1 MAGENAASAVKASD
15 GIEALVDGSQ
25 GRAPRTKRVQSV
37 TRTLEIL
44 RALGNANQD
53 LTLTELGERT
63 GLPRSTVHRIVLTLQ
78 SANFV
83 AKGTGVGGL
92 RLGPEFGRL
101 AANSRQ
107 ALIPTMRP
115 FLENLALEI
124 SEGTTLTV
132 LEGLNVRF
140 LDQAI
145 VGHGLRAVTLVG
157 TTFPAHCTANGKILL
172 AGLPRAVLR
181 EMLPERLESR
191 TYRTITDPEHLM
203 DELDRVAT
211 EGVAFDREEHE
222 IGISALAAIVVDDA
236 NNHAAINAAMP
247 TARFES
253 REEYLTEIVRST
265 AHDASLALGWSGSH
279 GNSPGRNTDASTD

>member
-1 MAGENAASAVKASD
+1 M
-15 GIEALVDGSQ
+15 LVDGSE
-25 GRAPRTKRVQSV
+25 GKAPGTKRVQSV
-37 TRTLEIL
+37 IRTVEIL
-44 RALGNANQD
+44 RALGNAGED
-53 LTLTELGERT
+53 LTLTDLAERT
-63 GLPRSTVHRIVLTLQ
+63 GLPRSTVHRIVQTLQ
-78 SANFV
+78 SAHFV
-83 AKGTGVGGL
+83 EKGTGVGGL
-92 RLGPEFGRL
+92 RLGPEIDRL

-115 FLENLALEI
+115 FLERLAIEI
-124 SEGTTLTV
+124 SEGTSLTV

-145 VGHGLRAVTLVG
+145 VGQGLRAVTLVG

-172 AGLPRAVLR
+172 AALPRPVLR
-181 EMLPERLESR
+181 AMLPEQLESR
-191 TYRTITDPEHLM
+191 TNQTVTDPERLM

-222 IGISALAAIVVDDA
+222 IGISALAALVVDDA

-253 REEYLTEIVRST
+253 REEYLIEIVRGT
-265 AHDASLALGWSGSH
+265 AHDASLALGWNGSK
-279 GNSPGRNTDASTD
+279 GNSPGPNPNATID